1 MRNIEDNISL
11 FVKNQFPAFYQ
22 EEGPGF
28 VEFVKQYYKYLEDT
42 NNPLYLSRNLI
53 EYRDIDKSLDSF
65 IVHFKEKYLKYF
77 PYEIAVEDTRFLI
90 KHVMDF
96 YRSKG
101 SERSYEIFFRSV
113 YNATPTLY
121 YPKEDLFK
129 LSDGTWYKPVYLEV
143 KKNSVDLNTLVQKT
157 VIGSS
162 SLATAF
168 VEAITTKRISGKY
181 TSVVYLSGVVGT
193 FQAGEVLTI
202 QDLPIIEGYP
212 LILGSLS
219 SVDVITGG
227 ENFAVGDLLRI
238 TTGTGRNGILRVT
251 SIATETGVVRF
262 TIEESGFGFTNTSAV
277 LVSQKVLDLDASSNG
292 YLFKTFNTIT
302 QPQSNIEFNT
312 ANATLSNGQ
321 MVVAYYAN
329 GWLAGNGTIIATNQD
344 GANGT
349 ILVST
354 HSGNVANG
362 ASGILFISNGTAN
375 TAQLVIDTYTDVSA
389 TANLIGQNTT
399 SIGVINVHNAYVNY
413 PGNRIIG
420 DSIELQGN
428 VAITHGSNV
437 VTGTNTLFERELS
450 VGDTVILNTFR
461 YEVDAITSNTS
472 IRLSSDYDG
481 DTDTGQTITL
491 SGYESSVQEI
501 GLGSGATF
509 SLGPLG
515 NPESVRLDSTFLADR
530 NVGNVPH
537 MSVRLDASN
546 ANTGSGYGFI
556 KYPGGDKDAILLDC
570 FEIDDYI
577 IGSIESLVSVDG
589 GQEYTKPPFVRVYER
604 RTAGHDRRDWIFNIE
619 NATQNFA
626 VGEIIEQTTQDPSI
640 VLTVSSLGGN
650 TTALEVGEFVYQSNG
665 SANVATGLI
674 YSASIDE
681 LGDGFITLIDTDGT
695 FTSSYQIATLTS
707 GANSD
712 VDNVDIDTI
721 DITGRGIIKEGSN
734 TDVLYVKRI
743 TFFNTFRDGETIVGV
758 DTGATANIFY
768 VVQDD
773 NSLNIGNNAL
783 ITANVVVANGTVTS
797 VDIYDSGIGYVEDE
811 VVSAVNVSDETSALT
826 VKLHAQTQGVGQGFY
841 KSTGSFISHD
851 KYLHDGDY
859 YQNFSYDIR
868 SKVPFETYK
877 DVLKQVIHVAGTKL
891 FGTYI
896 DQQTLDLTV
905 TGSATVETT

>member
-589 GQEYTKPPFVRVYER
+589 GQDYTKPPFVRVYER

-626 VGEIIEQTTQDPSI
+626 VGEIIEQTIQDPSI

-743 TFFNTFRDGETIVGV
+743 TFFNTFRDGETIVGI

-783 ITANVVVANGTVTS
+783 ITANVIVANGTVTS

>member
-589 GQEYTKPPFVRVYER
+589 GQDYTKPPFVRVYER

-743 TFFNTFRDGETIVGV
+743 TFFNTFRDGETIVGI

-783 ITANVVVANGTVTS
+783 ITANVIVANGTVTS

>member
-589 GQEYTKPPFVRVYER
+589 GQDYTKPPFVRVYER

-743 TFFNTFRDGETIVGV
+743 TFFNTFRDGETIVGI

-783 ITANVVVANGTVTS
+783 ITANVIVANGTVTS

-841 KSTGSFISHD
+841 KSTGSFISDD